1 MIADAVVKY
10 LDCSAVEKMEVAGP
24 GFLNFYLKSDWLYEG
39 LARILEKGESYGNLP
54 KKAGEKIQI
63 EFVSANPTGP
73 LHVGHG
79 RGAAVGSSLAN
90 LMLAAGYDVTREY
103 LINDAG
109 NQMHNLALSVN
120 ARYLELF
127 GKEVSFPENGYH
139 GEDIIVTARRIKE
152 KYGDKFLHMEE
163 TERLSAF
170 QTLAKDEKLA
180 ALREDL
186 EAFNCK
192 FDVWFSEQSLHDAGK
207 IKEAVDTLQK
217 AVPSGSVPL
226 SSGMIRI
233 VLSFV
238 TTGCR
243 PILPPILPII
253 KINFS
258 GGLTVSSTYG
268 EPIITAISP
277 A

>member
-1 MIADAVVKY
+1 MDIKKVLTEAVSEAVQKAIQAGTMKEAKMVPLVFTVPAQKAFGEFATNFALQAARNFHCPPRVIADAVVKY

-109 NQMHNLALSVN
+109 NQIQKFGKSLAI
-120 ARYLELF
+120 RYLQLY
-127 GKEVSFPENGYH
+127 K
-139 GEDIIVTARRIKE
+139 GE
-152 KYGDKFLHMEE
+152 
-163 TERLSAF
+163 
-170 QTLAKDEKLA
+170 
-180 ALREDL
+180 
-186 EAFNCK
+186 
-192 FDVWFSEQSLHDAGK
+192 
-207 IKEAVDTLQK
+207 EAVPCRKNATRALTL
-217 AVPSGSVPL
+217 
-226 SSGMIRI
+226 
-233 VLSFV
+233 
-238 TTGCR
+238 
-243 PILPPILPII
+243 
-253 KINFS
+253 
-258 GGLTVSSTYG
+258 
-268 EPIITAISP
+268 
-277 A
+277 